1 MLSFRNIN
9 NATVIINDT
18 FIFDPW
24 IYGHVFY
31 KMWRPYPNPE
41 FNKNDLNKIKFCFI
55 SHVHQDHWD
64 IDTIKYF
71 RKDTKFFIPD
81 LPYNYVISNTLRK
94 KGFNKIVLLKMG
106 EWNKISNDFKI
117 SVIPPLNSEGA
128 EVENIKSEDD
138 NHVAIDTGILINFLK
153 DNSYHLLLGDN
164 VPYDYNLYNKLYGKI
179 KITSLFFPHNG
190 FATDYPICY
199 DNFSLKQKK
208 KLSNL
213 KAKKTEERIV
223 SFINKTKPKITI
235 PFSAQ
240 FLINNSRFKDFNK
253 INNEIFF
260 HKDLYAQRIMKL
272 TNIPSAIL
280 YSEDFLHYKNNTFTN
295 VVNST
300 FYSRRKDS
308 GFKINYLK
316 NIPSL
321 NKINLIG
328 ALNDSLEKYFNR
340 LNKYKIKI
348 NFKKI
353 KLIFNVNK
361 NHNYII
367 DFEKKIVTKNN
378 LPKNNFLKLKIK
390 KNILLQI
397 LFKKL
402 HINNCVVSFVLSWER
417 KPNRYYKTFYNSLS
431 FFHV

>member
-1 MLSFRNIN
+1 
-9 NATVIINDT
+9 
-18 FIFDPW
+18 
-24 IYGHVFY
+24 
-31 KMWRPYPNPE
+31 
-41 FNKNDLNKIKFCFI
+41 
-55 SHVHQDHWD
+55 
-64 IDTIKYF
+64 
-71 RKDTKFFIPD
+71 
-81 LPYNYVISNTLRK
+81 
-94 KGFNKIVLLKMG
+94 
-106 EWNKISNDFKI
+106 
-117 SVIPPLNSEGA
+117 
-128 EVENIKSEDD
+128 
-138 NHVAIDTGILINFLK
+138 
-153 DNSYHLLLGDN
+153 
-164 VPYDYNLYNKLYGKI
+164 
-179 KITSLFFPHNG
+179 
-190 FATDYPICY
+190 
-199 DNFSLKQKK
+199 
-208 KLSNL
+208 
-213 KAKKTEERIV
+213 
-223 SFINKTKPKITI
+223 
-235 PFSAQ
+235 
-240 FLINNSRFKDFNK
+240 
-253 INNEIFF
+253 
-260 HKDLYAQRIMKL
+260 MKL

-361 NHNYII
+361 NDNYII
-367 DFEKKIVTKNN
+367 DFEKKTVTKNN